1 MIAKKIGMSRVF
13 TEDGD
18 SVPVTILEVPQN
30 IIISRKTTENGGYN
44 ALKLSA
50 FDVKENKV
58 SKPIQGVFKKLD
70 LKPKKF
76 IKEFRNLDLEGLDT
90 GDEIPLTSFEVGS
103 FVNIRSISIGKGFA
117 GTIKRHNFKGKDAT
131 HGNSISHRTPG
142 STGQCQFP
150 GRVFKG
156 KKMAGQMGN
165 TYVTKKNLKI
175 VQIDE
180 EKRLMMVKGSIP
192 GFNGREVFIQ
202 SSVKKA
208 V

>member
-18 SVPVTILEVPQN
+18 SVPVTILEVPHN

-90 GDEIPLTSFEVGS
+90 CLLYTSPSPRDPE
-103 FVNIRSISIGKGFA
+103 
-117 GTIKRHNFKGKDAT
+117 
-131 HGNSISHRTPG
+131 
-142 STGQCQFP
+142 
-150 GRVFKG
+150 
-156 KKMAGQMGN
+156 
-165 TYVTKKNLKI
+165 
-175 VQIDE
+175 
-180 EKRLMMVKGSIP
+180 
-192 GFNGREVFIQ
+192 
-202 SSVKKA
+202 
-208 V
+208 